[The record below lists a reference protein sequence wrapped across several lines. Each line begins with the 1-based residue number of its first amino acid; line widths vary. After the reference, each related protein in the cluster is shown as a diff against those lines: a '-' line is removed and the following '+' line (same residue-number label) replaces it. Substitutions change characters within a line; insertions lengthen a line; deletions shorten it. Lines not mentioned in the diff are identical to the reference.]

1 MAYVLP
7 QDDEEQKQQQAQQQ
21 TTPMLGGAQSFGGA
35 SGNGGQAPAETP
47 KSQNA
52 QSKGSGF
59 TNLSNWL
66 DAGKGRDQ
74 SITSKSTGLLG
85 TEKDTFNKALEPVK
99 SADFKAKNV
108 VDAGTADPAKGNLG
122 INQFENTFNSAA
134 GGDANAK
141 TEVTGMLN
149 QKYDGPR
156 DVNYDA
162 TKQKNLWDTASLT
175 SADTA
180 GQVLARPQIEAGQ
193 YGAGMQRLDS
203 ALFGADSASRGAMDT
218 AKKDL
223 TSFGDTVKTDT
234 KAMMDKVAG
243 FDAAAKSGNES
254 TKAALEKIGAN
265 MSGAIDSR
273 VAEAR
278 AKEEEARKALADGY
292 IQTEDGYRKAGNGY
306 SAGAIT
312 GGGATRDN
320 IATAQER
327 SGFDLLNE
335 LIGADK
341 LQQAGPYQGVK
352 AETNFDANWKPDNG
366 RGTYDARPFTAMDML
381 SDSNPEHAKILR
393 DAWQEYGP
401 KNDNGTYH
409 DGMWKEFYDRFQREH
424 PEVKLP
430 SGEEADAYENE
441 MNVGVEEARKTNPFY
456 TDADYK
462 RDHKRGG
469 YSSKEA
475 TAAAEKKKQEDDQRR
490 AERDKKKKLIDYD

>member
-7 QDDEEQKQQQAQQQ
+7 QDDEEEQQQQAE
-21 TTPMLGGAQSFGGA
+21 PAAPKLGGTQTFGGA
-35 SGNGGQAPAETP
+35 SGNGGATPTETP
-47 KSQNA
+47 KAQNT

-66 DAGKGRDQ
+66 DAGKGRDK
-74 SITSKSTGLLG
+74 SITNKSTGLLS
-85 TEKDTFNKALEPVK
+85 TEKDTFGKALEPVK
-99 SADFKAKNV
+99 SADYKAKNV
-108 VDAGTADPAKGNLG
+108 HMGVGGSEAAGDLG
-122 INQFENTFNSAA
+122 FGTFKNDFDKAA

-141 TEVTGMLN
+141 TSVTGMLN

-306 SAGAIT
+306 SAGAIA

-352 AETNFDANWKPDNG
+352 AETNFNPNWQDLPS
-366 RGTYDARPFTAMDML
+366 RGSYDPRQETAVDIV
-381 SDSNPEHAKILR
+381 SERNPEHGKILR
-393 DAWQEYGP
+393 DAWLEYSS
-401 KNDNGTYH
+401 KNPTNAAST
-409 DGMWKEFYDRFQREH
+409 KEFYDQFQREH
-424 PEVKLP
+424 PEIQLP
-430 SGEEADAYENE
+430 TGEEADARENE
-441 MNVGVEEARKTNPFY
+441 ENLGYEEAKKTKGPFY
-456 TDADYK
+456 TLKDYK
-462 RDHKRGG
+462 TDQAKGRYAKKGG
-469 YSSKEA
+469 
-475 TAAAEKKKQEDDQRR
+475 
-490 AERDKKKKLIDYD
+490 